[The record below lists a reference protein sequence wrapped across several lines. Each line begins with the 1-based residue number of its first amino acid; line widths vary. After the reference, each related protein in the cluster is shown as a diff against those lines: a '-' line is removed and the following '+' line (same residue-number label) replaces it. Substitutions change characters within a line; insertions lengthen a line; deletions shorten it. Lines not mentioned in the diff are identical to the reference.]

1 MFRFEQ
7 QDHEQRFFTHD
18 LIIKWKG
25 SVSLPIRIFLDQG
38 HNPTGSPNAG
48 ATGNGLFEQ
57 DITYQVG
64 VYLANLLNN
73 DSRFEARLSRPTPTT
88 VLGTSNAT
96 SLAER
101 VRLANEWP
109 ANYFI
114 SIHCNSNP
122 NPAINGT
129 EVYIYRYNTQP
140 QWLGQQIMTGINE
153 MTGTR
158 NNGIR
163 ERPSLYVLRR
173 TTMPALLVELAY
185 LTNSSD
191 AEKLRND
198 QYQFAVGMFNGI
210 MRYFGFA

>member
-1 MFRFEQ
+1 MP
-7 QDHEQRFFTHD
+7 
-18 LIIKWKG
+18 IK
-25 SVSLPIRIFLDQG
+25 IFIDQG

-48 ATGNGLFEQ
+48 AVANGLIEQ

-73 DSRFEARLSRPTPTT
+73 DPRFDARLSRPTAST
-88 VLGTSNAT
+88 VLGTSTAT

-109 ANYFI
+109 ADYFL
-114 SIHCNSNP
+114 SIHVNSNP

-129 EVYIYRYNTQP
+129 EIYIFQLNTQA
-140 QWLGQQIMTGINE
+140 QWLAEQIMRGITQ
-153 MTGTR
+153 MVGTR

-163 ERPSLYVLRR
+163 LRPSLYVLRR
-173 TTMPALLVELAY
+173 SQMTSLLIELGY

-191 AEKLRND
+191 AEKLRNN
-198 QYQFAVGMFNGI
+198 QYQFAYGIYLGI